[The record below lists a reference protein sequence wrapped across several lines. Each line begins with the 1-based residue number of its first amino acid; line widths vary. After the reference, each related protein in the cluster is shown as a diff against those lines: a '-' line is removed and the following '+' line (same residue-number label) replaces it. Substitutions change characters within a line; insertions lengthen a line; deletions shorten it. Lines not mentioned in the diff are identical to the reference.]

1 MVQRLQVDGD
11 DGRHVRR
18 DLAHVVDA
26 HDDGTALEEL
36 GAAGVHDRDAG
47 TVAGDRLLDTLVP
60 DGVTDDVQVVEKDAA
75 DGGERLGDAAGPVS
89 SGRPRDADSV
99 PVRRLVDGACV
110 EAETAE
116 EAERRAVASRN
127 PTPDADGRYWPD
139 PAISG
144 WDDTDEPSVVEVLEV
159 KELLAEEV
167 V

>member
-1 MVQRLQVDGD
+1 MPTYRVTIR
-11 DGRHVRR
+11 
-18 DLAHVVDA
+18 
-26 HDDGTALEEL
+26 GT
-36 GAAGVHDRDAG
+36 D
-47 TVAGDRLLDTLVP
+47 LLD
-60 DGVTDDVQVVEKDAA
+60 GY
-75 DGGERLGDAAGPVS
+75 
-89 SGRPRDADSV
+89 
-99 PVRRLVDGACV
+99 V